1 MVQPTVNPT
10 AEAGDISDGEAP
22 AEPTSTLVL
31 TTPAAT
37 FLDTRLTLPTA
48 TTPPAAAPLPNAGGP
63 LARLDW
69 AFSGSSESLPPADV
83 PAASLAAPLVA
94 VDAGAL
100 ASPAHGGTG
109 WLRVPR
115 KRWNHVVDSRCAWG
129 ASPRPDEGCM
139 FPVAG
144 RPEACLEM
152 GAMEKVS
159 GSGVVVAYQ
168 ELWVTVDAR
177 QVGNERGRQG
187 MVLSLSIPDE
197 KARGIVVRVGQFCQ
211 GLLMIDH
218 EITLERWE
226 YCAGPRSPGGGWQ
239 RVAKLGGRF
248 LPCQWTF
255 EGGRAEGVEVG
266 NTLVDEK
273 FEWKVE
279 EKFAW

>member
-1 MVQPTVNPT
+1 
-10 AEAGDISDGEAP
+10 
-22 AEPTSTLVL
+22 
-31 TTPAAT
+31 
-37 FLDTRLTLPTA
+37 
-48 TTPPAAAPLPNAGGP
+48 
-63 LARLDW
+63 
-69 AFSGSSESLPPADV
+69 
-83 PAASLAAPLVA
+83 
-94 VDAGAL
+94 
-100 ASPAHGGTG
+100 
-109 WLRVPR
+109 
-115 KRWNHVVDSRCAWG
+115 
-129 ASPRPDEGCM
+129 
-139 FPVAG
+139 
-144 RPEACLEM
+144 
-152 GAMEKVS
+152 
-159 GSGVVVAYQ
+159 
-168 ELWVTVDAR
+168 
-177 QVGNERGRQG
+177 

>member
-1 MVQPTVNPT
+1 ML
-10 AEAGDISDGEAP
+10 AP

-83 PAASLAAPLVA
+83 PAASLAPLVA

-100 ASPAHGGTG
+100 AAQGG
-109 WLRVPR
+109 WLKVPR

-152 GAMEKVS
+152 GAMEKVP

-187 MVLSLSIPDE
+187 MVLSLSIPEE